1 MRYCL
6 NGYMFATARNVVADE
21 HPKPIRLFDLSQ
33 GTVKPTEA
41 ERVHVQDCDEC
52 QTVIAI
58 FARQFTPKDKPD
70 HAA

>member
-1 MRYCL
+1 
-6 NGYMFATARNVVADE
+6 MFARVRSVVGNE
-21 HPKPIRLFDLSQ
+21 HPKPIRLFDFSQ
-33 GTVKPTEA
+33 GTEKPTE
-41 ERVHVQDCDEC
+41 EEGEHVRNCDEC